1 MISALLR
8 LCAAALLT
16 TCIVIV
22 NAQQLLTDNEIIDNT
37 IPETDASSA
46 NGLVTPAIFD
56 WVKITVAPPAQVMH
70 PAGTSIELECE
81 ATGSPTPIIE
91 WIRGGRKE
99 AQLAFDPYASNA
111 LPDTGR
117 SGSRHSL
124 VRVRSRLII
133 DRSDAAP
140 YEYTCVARAGAKRS
154 MASTTVFGPI
164 SARLAGVA
172 GLLKPAAA
180 AALAAMHQ
188 LQQHGSNGNSND
200 DNTGD
205 LATESSDSG
214 AGYVLHA
221 NRLVDGLEKPRI
233 VSFYNV
239 MFELMGHDVFLPCVA
254 VGLPRPDVLWL
265 NGDGKV
271 IGQANAVGGGSRLR
285 VTKSGELL
293 ISDLMWSDMGTY
305 KCVAHSPVGKD
316 VVATFVYPVLK

>member
-16 TCIVIV
+16 TCIVT
-22 NAQQLLTDNEIIDNT
+22 NAQQLLTDNDIIDNT
-37 IPETDASSA
+37 IPETDTS
-46 NGLVTPAIFD
+46 NGLLAGPAIFD
-56 WVKITVAPPAQVMH
+56 WVKITQSPPAQVMH

-81 ATGSPTPIIE
+81 ATGSPTPVIE
-91 WIRGGRKE
+91 WVRGGRKDAE
-99 AQLAFDPYASNA
+99 LALDTYASNA

-117 SGSRHSL
+117 SGSQHSL

-133 DRSDAAP
+133 DRSDAVP
-140 YEYTCVARAGAKRS
+140 YEYTCVARAGGKRS
-154 MASTTVFGPI
+154 LASTTVFGPI

-188 LQQHGSNGNSND
+188 LQQHGDSTG
-200 DNTGD
+200 TGD
-205 LATESSDSG
+205 LANESIENG

-221 NRLVDGLEKPRI
+221 NRLADGLEKPRI
-233 VSFYNV
+233 VSYYNV

-254 VGLPRPDVLWL
+254 VGQPRPDVLWL

-285 VTKSGELL
+285 VTKGGELL

-316 VVATFVYPVLK
+316 VVTTFVYPVLK